1 MKKLFLISAICFLG
15 QISFGQTNVEVQK
28 KAEPSNDQKL
38 AEFKARHDD
47 VTAKNVQSLQSVTY
61 FGYDETL
68 KSFLNNGVIPNETP
82 KADGTLTKEQYVKVL
97 NEWISKN
104 RNLLKPE
111 HKNSLIK

>member
-38 AEFKARHDD
+38 AEFKARHDEL
-47 VTAKNVQSLQSVTY
+47 TAKNRPLLY

-68 KSFLNNGVIPNETP
+68 KTFFSNDAIPQGVP
-82 KADGTLTKEQYVKVL
+82 KADGTISKEEYVKML
-97 NEWISKN
+97 NKWISENKS
-104 RNLLKPE
+104 LLKPE
-111 HKNSLIK
+111 HTNSLIK